1 MSELNEIKRYLR
13 DINLDILT
21 NHQDVKVDISK
32 RYNTRF
38 RLFYPSRKLINS
50 VIEIGGVLVGSRAL
64 RCYTISGKP
73 ILERRVKDWDFV
85 VTLDQAF
92 RICDKMKINQI
103 PSVGSIIS
111 VKNQRRW
118 VHPSYSDSYRVGP
131 VDVQIIVKDEL
142 PDYTEEDGIKIGTF
156 GYSVSQKI
164 SLTDEL
170 TGDEYD
176 KHISDLKEI
185 IIKFN
190 SIKL

>member
-170 TGDEYD
+170 NGDEYD

>member
-64 RCYTISGKP
+64 RCYTISGNP

>member
-73 ILERRVKDWDFV
+73 ILERWVKDWDFV